1 MASSSFRDPFDDL
14 PISDSISDTTTSDKD
29 QSEQQQQQFL
39 LATAID
45 QLRPSSSSRSSA
57 GFRCLLSFKPHASG
71 ICALAISDH
80 SLYSGSEDGLVCS
93 YRLADLQPS
102 DRLAAASSGSVKAL
116 LVRRAGLEIY
126 SAHQDHKIRA
136 WSRASPSP
144 PSQHRLIA
152 TLPTIRD
159 VVATSIRG
167 SKGLV
172 RIRRHRKSPWNQHF
186 DTISSLAVDEAAGIL
201 YSGSWDRSL
210 KAWRLRDLRCLESIG
225 DAHTDAIN
233 ALAVAPRGGFLFSA
247 SADSSVK
254 VWRWGKCDR
263 SRKNHKNTK
272 GSSDGLSFVVELAQP
287 SPVNC
292 IALWGSW
299 VYAGC
304 SDGRISVWMV
314 AIEQEDEASPPRGA
328 EDPSS
333 SESGEEENQGIRV
346 LREEPEIRVYR
357 EEFAALCGHSM
368 SVLSISAARDVVCS
382 GSADRTI
389 RVWRREDERH
399 SCVCVVQDLHSRC
412 PIKSVIVSIEGI
424 VDGCMVYSGGLDGF
438 LKAWWVSL
446 RSKPKIFGESP
457 CSVLDY
463 R

>member
-1 MASSSFRDPFDDL
+1 
-14 PISDSISDTTTSDKD
+14 
-29 QSEQQQQQFL
+29 
-39 LATAID
+39 
-45 QLRPSSSSRSSA
+45 SSA

-254 VWRWGKCDR
+254 VWRRGKCDR

-272 GSSDGLSFVVELAQP
+272 GLSDGLSFVVELAQP

-304 SDGRISVWMV
+304 SDGRISVWM
-314 AIEQEDEASPPRGA
+314 
-328 EDPSS
+328 
-333 SESGEEENQGIRV
+333 ENQGIRV

-438 LKAWWVSL
+438 LKAW
-446 RSKPKIFGESP
+446 
-457 CSVLDY
+457 
-463 R
+463 